1 MSTPDRQNAPPPTVS
16 FSWRVTW
23 PHLATSGPWELVYIK
38 GTPHLLIMPF
48 TTRVQLV
55 SLKSWSPRESEA
67 CFWLKPEEE
76 FIPWEKERDLG
87 SELERNRKVERA

>member
-1 MSTPDRQNAPPPTVS
+1 MLCQCGGLPAKAVSSCFADVHTRQAVS

-23 PHLATSGPWELVYIK
+23 PHLANSGPWELVYIK

-55 SLKSWSPRESEA
+55 SLKSWSP
-67 CFWLKPEEE
+67 P
-76 FIPWEKERDLG
+76 G
-87 SELERNRKVERA
+87 KVRLASG